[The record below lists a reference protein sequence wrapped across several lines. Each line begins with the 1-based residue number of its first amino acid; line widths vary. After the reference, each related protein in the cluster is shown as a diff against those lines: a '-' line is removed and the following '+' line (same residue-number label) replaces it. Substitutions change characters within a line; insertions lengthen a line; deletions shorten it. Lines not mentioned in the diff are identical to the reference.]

1 VPTSFTDSVTLAPG
15 GRPLATQS
23 VVPYARFETQPLTP
37 GGMEEFGVAVQ
48 VGVGPTRFCGG
59 GMTVADG
66 VGGRGLGVAGV
77 CVFGSEVGGGVV
89 AASGLGLAGT
99 VVVAIGLGLAVA
111 MSIAAGAATRVVSP
125 QPTPRRAIAMMPAR
139 SL

>member
-1 VPTSFTDSVTLAPG
+1 
-15 GRPLATQS
+15 
-23 VVPYARFETQPLTP
+23 
-37 GGMEEFGVAVQ
+37 MEEFGVAVQ

-59 GMTVADG
+59 GMTVAVG

-89 AASGLGLAGT
+89 AASGLGLAAGT
-99 VVVAIGLGLAVA
+99 VVVAIGLGLAVG

-125 QPTPRRAIAMMPAR
+125 QPTARRAIAMRPAHNV
-139 SL
+139 